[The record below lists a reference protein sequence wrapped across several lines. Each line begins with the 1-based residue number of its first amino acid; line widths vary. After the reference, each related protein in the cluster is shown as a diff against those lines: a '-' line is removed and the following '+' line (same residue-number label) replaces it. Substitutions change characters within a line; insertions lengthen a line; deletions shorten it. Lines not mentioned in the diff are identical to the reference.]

1 MTSSGDSLRPCPD
14 TAAPWQVWLYEV
26 IFKADTPAGRNFD
39 LVLLWC
45 ILFSVLAV
53 FLGSVQEIRMDH
65 RLTLRII
72 EWFFTLLF
80 TLEYVLR
87 LSCVSRPTKYA
98 TSFFG
103 AVDLLAILPAY
114 ISLLLPGA
122 QSLMVV
128 RALRVL
134 RIFRI
139 LKLGRYF
146 IEGRLLGQA
155 VWDTR
160 YKITVFVLTVL
171 TLVLIIGAV
180 MYVIEGEEHGFDSV
194 PRGMYWAIVTLT
206 TVGYGDISPQTP
218 LGQMF
223 ASIVM
228 ICGYGIIAVPT
239 GIVTVALSQA
249 SQQTALVSPLI
260 CPQCAAEGHDV
271 DAKFCKYC
279 GSGL

>member
-1 MTSSGDSLRPCPD
+1 MSKIDDWRPSPS
-14 TAAPWQVWLYEV
+14 TAAPWRVELFDI
-26 IFKADTPAGRNFD
+26 IFKADTSAGKNFD

-45 ILFSVLAV
+45 ILLSVSAV
-53 FLGSVQEIRMDH
+53 LLESVAEIRADH

-80 TLEYVLR
+80 TVEYVLR
-87 LSCVSRPTKYA
+87 LGCVRRPREYA

-103 AVDLLAILPAY
+103 VVDLLAILPAY
-114 ISLLLPGA
+114 ISLFLPGA

-128 RALRVL
+128 RGLRVL

-139 LKLGRYF
+139 LKLGLYF
-146 IEGRLLGQA
+146 SEGRRLGRA
-155 VWDTR
+155 IWETR
-160 YKITVFVLTVL
+160 YMITVFILAVL
-171 TLVLIIGAV
+171 TLVLIIGAM
-180 MYVIEGEEHGFDSV
+180 MYLIEGEEYGFDSV

-218 LGQMF
+218 LGQVF

-228 ICGYGIIAVPT
+228 ICGYGIIAIPT

-249 SQQTALVSPLI
+249 SQQPIDAITPV
-260 CPQCAAEGHDV
+260 CPHCKAEDHDI

-279 GSGL
+279 GSVL